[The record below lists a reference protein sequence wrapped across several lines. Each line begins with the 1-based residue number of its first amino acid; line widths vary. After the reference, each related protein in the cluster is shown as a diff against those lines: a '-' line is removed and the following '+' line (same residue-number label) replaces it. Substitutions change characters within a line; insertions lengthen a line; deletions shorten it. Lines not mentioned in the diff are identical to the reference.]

1 MKPNLKISKKQYLRF
16 DANLK
21 SPMTK
26 INTYT
31 DASTL
36 WTAYKNEM
44 LFYILKKIKDK
55 EIANDLSHEVLM
67 KIYNSCCSNTEIR
80 NVRSWMFQI
89 AHNTTIDY
97 LKKEN
102 KFTDEVSE
110 IFEKDE
116 NNSYREAEELM
127 KPLINLLPEKYAVPL
142 QLSDIEELK
151 QAEVSKKINL
161 SLTATKSRIQ
171 RARKLL
177 KEKIIECCN
186 LELDEKGNLLSLE
199 IKQSCAP
206 LQPNLKK

>member
-1 MKPNLKISKKQYLRF
+1 
-16 DANLK
+16 
-21 SPMTK
+21 MTK
-26 INTYT
+26 IKKY
-31 DASTL
+31 SEVSSL
-36 WTAYKNEM
+36 WIDYKNG
-44 LFYILKKIKDK
+44 LKYYILKKVKDQ

-67 KIYNSCCSNTEIR
+67 KIYNSCCSGSEIK

-102 KFTDEVSE
+102 KFIHEVPE

-116 NNSYREAEELM
+116 NNSYKEAEGLL
-127 KPLINLLPEKYAVPL
+127 KPLIELLPEKYAIPL

-151 QAEVSKKINL
+151 QVEVSAKLNL

-177 KEKIIECCN
+177 KEKIIECSD

-199 IKQSCAP
+199 IKQSCES
-206 LQPNLKK
+206 LQKYLKK